1 MKIYDKITINRY
13 FRDFE
18 NTASK
23 DSEEYNKNKNNNN
36 NNENIVSRN
45 SSVSN
50 SSKRGTKSSRRK

>member
-13 FRDFE
+13 LRDFE

-23 DSEEYNKNKNNNN
+23 DSEEYNNNNN

-50 SSKRGTKSSRRK
+50 SSKRGIKNSRRK

>member
-13 FRDFE
+13 LRDFE
-18 NTASK
+18 NIASK
-23 DSEEYNKNKNNNN
+23 DSQEYNKNNNN
-36 NNENIVSRN
+36 NNENIVSSN